1 MKILNYGENIRNFLG
16 NFRFVDRIIS
26 VMEKNAFHRIIQKR
40 KKHFVYDSQFMNEH
54 KNLIQELRQQGVIYL
69 SNTAV

>member
-26 VMEKNAFHRIIQKR
+26 VMEKNAFHSIIPKR
-40 KKHFVYDSQFMNEH
+40 KKHFV
-54 KNLIQELRQQGVIYL
+54 
-69 SNTAV
+69 